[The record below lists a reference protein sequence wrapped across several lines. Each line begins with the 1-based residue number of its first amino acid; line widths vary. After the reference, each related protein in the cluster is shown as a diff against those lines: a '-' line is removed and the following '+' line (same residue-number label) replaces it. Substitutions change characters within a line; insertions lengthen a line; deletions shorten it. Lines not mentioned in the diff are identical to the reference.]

1 MKAKHHLMIWVFGFA
16 AVIGLAFLLVQGAK
30 KGKATVAAA
39 NGGDAG
45 ATAQYGTSNVTTPA
59 QTVINLYDNGSG
71 ALSPSVGTSAGSPSP
86 TFHNPDRGF
95 IRQVP
100 TFRNPDRGFIRH

>member
-1 MKAKHHLMIWVFGFA
+1 MKAKHHLIIWVAGFA
-16 AVIGLAFLLVQGAK
+16 ALIGLAFLLVQGAK

-39 NGGDAG
+39 NNGGDAG

-71 ALSPSVGTSAGSPSP
+71 ALSPSVGTSAGSPAPSLP
-86 TFHNPDRGF
+86 APVPGGF
-95 IRQVP
+95 MQPWTVRSYP
-100 TFRNPDRGFIRH
+100 RTGM

>member
-16 AVIGLAFLLVQGAK
+16 ALIGLAFLLVTGAK
-30 KGKATVAAA
+30 KGQAAVAAA
-39 NGGDAG
+39 NNGGDAG

-86 TFHNPDRGF
+86 SLPAPVPGGF
-95 IRQVP
+95 MQPWTARSYP
-100 TFRNPDRGFIRH
+100 RTGM